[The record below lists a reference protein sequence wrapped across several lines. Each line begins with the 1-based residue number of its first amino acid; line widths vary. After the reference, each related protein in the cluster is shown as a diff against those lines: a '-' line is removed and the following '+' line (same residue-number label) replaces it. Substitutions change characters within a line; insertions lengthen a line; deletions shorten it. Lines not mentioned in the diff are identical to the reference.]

1 MHGVSLGA
9 GNWPLD
15 VKTGAVL
22 ANVAT
27 AVETFVALPVVVVT
41 AASAAAIGW
50 GTHKAGAGLGKAG
63 QLGTIKLQLV
73 VTAAV
78 VVGWGGGEAVVTII
92 VVVDDVLDIAD
103 VVETELDS
111 LIFLRRFLASSRL
124 SGEAGLG
131 INSVNLKQPKGLI
144 MYPSSLFSIFK
155 FNSK

>member
-1 MHGVSLGA
+1 MSVVAWNRQLPYGYHCIHISVA
-9 GNWPLD
+9 HPPL
-15 VKTGAVL
+15 T
-22 ANVAT
+22 
-27 AVETFVALPVVVVT
+27 
-41 AASAAAIGW
+41 
-50 GTHKAGAGLGKAG
+50 
-63 QLGTIKLQLV
+63 KLKLV

-144 MYPSSLFSIFK
+144 MYPSSSFSIFK